1 MKLAIAAVQIALDF
15 NGLTQTQ
22 IAQLVFFEV
31 GIDPQIVQRDDRHQR
46 LPGRDALTQLH
57 VALRHIAAHRR
68 DDGVAMRH
76 DEGIA
81 ITRHRISHP
90 RVVTHRATIDQHMR
104 GRSLLLRLL

>member
-1 MKLAIAAVQIALDF
+1 
-15 NGLTQTQ
+15 
-22 IAQLVFFEV
+22 
-31 GIDPQIVQRDDRHQR
+31 
-46 LPGRDALTQLH
+46 
-57 VALRHIAAHRR
+57 
-68 DDGVAMRH
+68 MRH